1 MKKIRT
7 LTAALMMM
15 ATAVCHADGIEYLV
29 VEQTDG
35 ATAQTA
41 LASFDKIKFI
51 DGQMVIINGDATMA
65 SYPLTGLKKMYFGA
79 GATAIQSVE
88 ATPAPSAT
96 VEVYTTSGV
105 LVQRGDA
112 SLNDLPRG
120 IYIVKDSRGIRKV
133 TR

>member
-7 LTAALMMM
+7 LI
-15 ATAVCHADGIEYLV
+15 ATALLAVSAYGYADGIEYLV

-41 LASFDKIKFI
+41 LASFDQIKFI
-51 DGQMVIINGDATMA
+51 DGQMVILNGGTTMA
-65 SYPLTGLKKMYFGA
+65 SYPLTGLKKMYFGS
-79 GATAIQSVE
+79 GATAIQAVE
-88 ATPAPSAT
+88 ATPDTNGA

-112 SLNDLPRG
+112 SLQGLPRG

>member
-7 LTAALMMM
+7 LTAALLMM

-51 DGQMVIINGDATMA
+51 DGQMVIINGDAT
-65 SYPLTGLKKMYFGA
+65 S
-79 GATAIQSVE
+79 
-88 ATPAPSAT
+88 PA
-96 VEVYTTSGV
+96 
-105 LVQRGDA
+105 
-112 SLNDLPRG
+112 
-120 IYIVKDSRGIRKV
+120 
-133 TR
+133 